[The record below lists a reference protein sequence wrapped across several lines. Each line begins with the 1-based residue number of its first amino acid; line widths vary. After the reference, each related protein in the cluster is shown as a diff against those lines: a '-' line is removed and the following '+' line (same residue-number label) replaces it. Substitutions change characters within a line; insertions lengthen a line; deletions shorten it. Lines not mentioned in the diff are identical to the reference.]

1 MKKFIEESA
10 QFLKERGFEAPEI
23 GIILGTGLGQFVDKV
38 EIISSVSYNHI
49 PNFPTATVEFRE
61 IDLRNFRR
69 KKSDRDA
76 RTLSYL

>member
-38 EIISSVSYNHI
+38 EIISSVSYTTSLIFQPPLLNSI
-49 PNFPTATVEFRE
+49 PEN
-61 IDLRNFRR
+61 
-69 KKSDRDA
+69 
-76 RTLSYL
+76 

>member
-38 EIISSVSYNHI
+38 EIIS
-49 PNFPTATVEFRE
+49 
-61 IDLRNFRR
+61 
-69 KKSDRDA
+69 
-76 RTLSYL
+76 